1 MGRDVD
7 IFKLTELHDKQYA
20 TLTACKKEIQ
30 ILEMKLDEKRKIIK
44 YLREKNET
52 LFMLLIYSLLHF

>member
-52 LFMLLIYSLLHF
+52 LF